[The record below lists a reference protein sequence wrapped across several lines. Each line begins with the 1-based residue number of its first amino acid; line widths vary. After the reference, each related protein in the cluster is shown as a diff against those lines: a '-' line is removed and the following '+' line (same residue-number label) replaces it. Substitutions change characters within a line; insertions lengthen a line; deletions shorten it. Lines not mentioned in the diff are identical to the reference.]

1 MPVGND
7 LVSILNKNRV
17 IPVAQFDDLQSA
29 LKTAELLQKHS
40 INILE
45 ITLRTESALESIR
58 GVIKDFP
65 GLLVGAGSILSMDAL
80 KGALDAGAAFC
91 VAPGMD
97 LELVDYAASRGTPFI
112 PGVATPTELNTALKK
127 CAVIKLFPAS
137 TLGGPEYI
145 KAVAAPFRSKDFHL
159 VPTGGVNQ
167 DNFLEY
173 LKQDRVISVGMSY
186 IVDSALIKRGDYAAL
201 GERMKKVMSALP

>member
-7 LVSILNKNRV
+7 LVSILKKNRV

>member
-7 LVSILNKNRV
+7 LVSVLKKNRV
-17 IPVAQFDDLQSA
+17 IPVAQFDDRASA

-45 ITLRTESALESIR
+45 ITLRTESALDNIR
-58 GVIKDFP
+58 GVVKEFP
-65 GLLVGAGSILSMDAL
+65 GLMVGAGSVLTMDAL
-80 KGALDAGAAFC
+80 KGAYDAGAFFC

-97 LELVDYAASRGTPFI
+97 QELIDFAVSRDCAFI
-112 PGVATPTELNTALKK
+112 PGVATPSELNTALKK
-127 CAVIKLFPAS
+127 CAVIKLFPVS
-137 TLGGPEYI
+137 ILGGPEYI
-145 KAVAAPFRSKDFHL
+145 KAVAAPFRTKDFHL

-167 DNFLEY
+167 DNYREY

-186 IVDSALIKRGDYAAL
+186 IVDSALIKKGDYATL
-201 GERMKKVMSALP
+201 EERMKNVMQALP

>member
-1 MPVGND
+1 MGND